1 MYGKPCASR
10 HPGPDDRPS
19 RRRSLAP
26 ARRLMHRGALSFSA
40 HSGLN
45 KVFFQGRIS
54 ISRTNKLKPGR
65 YTLIMPRP
73 TQPAS
78 ARTPR
83 RSASRSSHSARRAR
97 LEPGPARAFPLA
109 VAFAVLGVS
118 DDMPS
123 PPRRE
128 PEAVAMGTPVALLA
142 DEWNPSAVRFR
153 SACDRDPPS
162 HAKHGTPPRA
172 SATPHPEITG
182 PKIGLESRAGT
193 RKGCMTGFR

>member
-19 RRRSLAP
+19 RVRSLCAGAP
-26 ARRLMHRGALSFSA
+26 ADAPRRPVLQRSQRPEQGFLPGTDLNLTHQQAQAGPLHADHRRDQLSQPALEPQDAQLHDLHIALGEHASS
-40 HSGLN
+40 
-45 KVFFQGRIS
+45 
-54 ISRTNKLKPGR
+54 PGR
-65 YTLIMPRP
+65 HE
-73 TQPAS
+73 
-78 ARTPR
+78 
-83 RSASRSSHSARRAR
+83 HS
-97 LEPGPARAFPLA
+97 LA

-128 PEAVAMGTPVALLA
+128 PEAVAMGTPVALPA
-142 DEWNPSAVRFR
+142 DEWNPSAVRLR